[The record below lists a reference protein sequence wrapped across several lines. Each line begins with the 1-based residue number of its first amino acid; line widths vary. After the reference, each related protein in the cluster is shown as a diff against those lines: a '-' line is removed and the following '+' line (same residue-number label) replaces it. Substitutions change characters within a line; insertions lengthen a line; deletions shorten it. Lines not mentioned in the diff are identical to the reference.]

1 MTREEKMQLAD
12 EAQVLRIAIEKARF
26 IHSEI
31 QDGFFS
37 IDPNAEEG
45 TFKIVYSFP
54 RYAAFCDI
62 LGDLL
67 NELNSNIP
75 SAEWAAEMKMEG
87 QCDE

>member
-12 EAQVLRIAIEKARF
+12 EANVLRIAIEKARY

-31 QDGFFS
+31 QERFFG
-37 IDPNAEEG
+37 IDLNSAEG
-45 TFKIVYSFP
+45 AIQICYSFP

-67 NELNSNIP
+67 NELDINIP
-75 SAEWAAEMKMEG
+75 SAEWATEMKAEDV
-87 QCDE
+87 CDE